1 MKKFSKILCP
11 YDFSKNA
18 EESLL
23 FALKMAD
30 NDTEITLLHIIQ
42 LPYFIDPN
50 GFTYY
55 DVKSDEIRKTTE
67 DALEQKLKA
76 IRSLYPEYN
85 IVYKIE
91 LHFKKNITRTNKI
104 ELDNDPAEFIVN
116 TQKKDGF
123 DLIVMGT
130 HGRKGLGR
138 LLMGSVAES
147 VLRGATCPVLTIK
160 HV

>member
-55 DVKSDEIRKTTE
+55 DVKSDEIRKT
-67 DALEQKLKA
+67 
-76 IRSLYPEYN
+76 
-85 IVYKIE
+85 
-91 LHFKKNITRTNKI
+91 
-104 ELDNDPAEFIVN
+104 
-116 TQKKDGF
+116 
-123 DLIVMGT
+123 
-130 HGRKGLGR
+130 
-138 LLMGSVAES
+138 
-147 VLRGATCPVLTIK
+147 VLTKRSRYCKVIL
-160 HV
+160 

>member
-1 MKKFSKILCP
+1 
-11 YDFSKNA
+11 
-18 EESLL
+18 
-23 FALKMAD
+23 
-30 NDTEITLLHIIQ
+30 
-42 LPYFIDPN
+42 
-50 GFTYY
+50 
-55 DVKSDEIRKTTE
+55 
-67 DALEQKLKA
+67 LEQKLKA

-85 IVYKIE
+85 IVY
-91 LHFKKNITRTNKI
+91 KI

>member
-1 MKKFSKILCP
+1 
-11 YDFSKNA
+11 
-18 EESLL
+18 
-23 FALKMAD
+23 MAD

-91 LHFKKNITRTNKI
+91 L
-104 ELDNDPAEFIVN
+104 DNDPAEFIVN

-130 HGRKGLGR
+130 HVERVWDDCSWAV
-138 LLMGSVAES
+138 LLSRFCEVQ
-147 VLRGATCPVLTIK
+147 
-160 HV
+160 HVQF

>member
-91 LHFKKNITRTNKI
+91 L
-104 ELDNDPAEFIVN
+104 DNDPAEFIVN

-160 HV
+160 HI

>member
-91 LHFKKNITRTNKI
+91 L
-104 ELDNDPAEFIVN
+104 DNDPAEFIVN

-130 HGRKGLGR
+130 HGRKVGFAR
-138 LLMGSVAES
+138 CNMSS
-147 VLRGATCPVLTIK
+147 FDNKTCLIYNGKQTK
-160 HV
+160 YF